1 MTEIRARPKNEG
13 VKERLDPEVDRVVAL
28 PNIARKRRRRYGG
41 ALLGGSA
48 LLLLLG
54 GLGTGAWR
62 HYQAELEVAATAQ
75 QSRTFVPDVRVAA
88 VRASDSKITV
98 TLPATTTAFEAA
110 NIFARTSGYIEK
122 RYVDIGDRVKAGA
135 LLADITAPELDH
147 QITQAKATLAQ
158 NQATL
163 QQTQASRELAQV
175 TNARDSKLVKQGWL
189 TLQQGD
195 NDRLTLQ
202 AQQAAVGVAQSNI
215 AAQEAQIRILE
226 QEKAYQRVVA
236 PFDGVITQRNIDNGS
251 LVTSGS
257 TFMFTLMH
265 PDVIRTQV
273 FVPQDEAFG
282 LGPGVDAVV
291 RVPEIPDRTF
301 PGKVTRIATALQ
313 PGSRTLLTEIDV
325 PNPDGALSPGIY
337 CTVELF
343 IPRKTPSMII
353 PADAVVFDQ
362 NGLHVA
368 VVENGTAHLQKIT
381 IARDFGTEV
390 EVHDGVKPGD
400 QVILN
405 PMVNLAEGSK
415 VAVRK
420 SRRQARSARRK
431 NRDATLAVHGSHPAV
446 RLQRQPGAGLHHGHH
461 SHGPFI
467 DARDDRDFPAQ
478 WPEPVLG
485 DDPAGRSRHDAG
497 AGAAGFRPYDAGNGR
512 DLFHTNRANR
522 AWNSG
527 SASYFHV
534 GNGRHNRNDAIGFR
548 GTDDISSTSGL
559 FHVHN
564 G

>member
-1 MTEIRARPKNEG
+1 MTETAMRPKSED
-13 VKERLDPEVDRVVAL
+13 VQDRLDPERDRVVAL
-28 PNIARKRRRRYGG
+28 PRKRRRRYAG
-41 ALLGGSA
+41 ALLGGAA
-48 LLLLLG
+48 LLLLVG
-54 GLGTGAWR
+54 GVGSGAWR
-62 HYQAELEVAATAQ
+62 HYQAGRAVAITVEQ
-75 QSRTFVPDVRVAA
+75 NRTRVPEVRVAA

-147 QITQAKATLAQ
+147 QIVQAKATLAQ

-163 QQTQASRELAQV
+163 QQTQASRDLAEV

-202 AQQAAVGVAQSNI
+202 AQQAAMGVAQANI
-215 AAQEAQIRILE
+215 AAQQAQIRILE
-226 QEKAYQRVVA
+226 QEKAYQRVIA
-236 PFDGVITQRNIDNGS
+236 PFDGVITQRQIDNGS
-251 LVTSGS
+251 LVQSGS
-257 TFMFTLMH
+257 TFMYTLMH

-273 FVPQDEAFG
+273 FIPQDEAFG
-282 LGPGVDAVV
+282 LGPGVDAVI

-325 PNPDGALSPGIY
+325 PNADWALRPGIY

-368 VVENGTAHLQKIT
+368 LVQNGSVHLQKIT
-381 IARDFGTEV
+381 IARDFGKEV

-405 PMVNLAEGSK
+405 PMVNLAEGDK

-420 SRRQARSARRK
+420 
-431 NRDATLAVHGSHPAV
+431 T
-446 RLQRQPGAGLHHGHH
+446 
-461 SHGPFI
+461 
-467 DARDDRDFPAQ
+467 
-478 WPEPVLG
+478 
-485 DDPAGRSRHDAG
+485 
-497 AGAAGFRPYDAGNGR
+497 
-512 DLFHTNRANR
+512 
-522 AWNSG
+522 
-527 SASYFHV
+527 
-534 GNGRHNRNDAIGFR
+534 
-548 GTDDISSTSGL
+548 
-559 FHVHN
+559 
-564 G
+564 

>member
-1 MTEIRARPKNEG
+1 MSEILERPRSE
-13 VKERLDPEVDRVVAL
+13 VIQDRPDPASDRIVTL
-28 PNIARKRRRRYGG
+28 PAAAPKRRNYAGMLFG
-41 ALLGGSA
+41 ASA
-48 LLLLLG
+48 LLLLAGSLMLG
-54 GLGTGAWR
+54 GWR
-62 HYQAELEVAATAQ
+62 HYDAALEVAAAQ
-75 QSRTFVPDVRVAA
+75 QESRTLVPNVRVAT
-88 VRASDSKITV
+88 VRAGSGKIIV

-110 NIFARTSGYIEK
+110 NIFARTNGYIEK
-122 RYVDIGDRVKAGA
+122 RYVDIGDKVKAGG
-135 LLADITAPELDH
+135 LLAVITAPELDH

-163 QQTQASRELAQV
+163 QQTEASRDLADI
-175 TNARDSKLVKQGWL
+175 TNGRDSRLVKQGWL

-195 NDRLTLQ
+195 NDRLTLK

-215 AAQEAQIRILE
+215 AAQQAQIQVLE
-226 QEKAYQRVVA
+226 QDKAYQRVVA

-265 PDVIRTQV
+265 SDVIRTQV

-301 PGKVTRIATALQ
+301 PGKVTRIASALQ

-337 CTVELF
+337 CTVELL

-353 PADAVVFDQ
+353 PAEAVVFDE

-368 VVENGTAHLQKIT
+368 VVKDGIAHLQKIT
-381 IARDFGTEV
+381 IARDLGIEV

-415 VAVRK
+415 VA
-420 SRRQARSARRK
+420 AR
-431 NRDATLAVHGSHPAV
+431 
-446 RLQRQPGAGLHHGHH
+446 
-461 SHGPFI
+461 GPK
-467 DARDDRDFPAQ
+467 
-478 WPEPVLG
+478 
-485 DDPAGRSRHDAG
+485 
-497 AGAAGFRPYDAGNGR
+497 
-512 DLFHTNRANR
+512 
-522 AWNSG
+522 
-527 SASYFHV
+527 
-534 GNGRHNRNDAIGFR
+534 
-548 GTDDISSTSGL
+548 TS
-559 FHVHN
+559 
-564 G
+564 

>member
-1 MTEIRARPKNEG
+1 MNEIHVLPKKAN
-13 VKERLDPEVDRVVAL
+13 VQDRVDADSGRA
-28 PNIARKRRRRYGG
+28 PPPGKTDTPQHRSRGG
-41 ALLGGSA
+41 MLFGSVA

-54 GLGTGAWR
+54 GLAIGGWR
-62 HYQAELEVAATAQ
+62 HYQAERAVAATMQ
-75 QSRTFVPDVRVAA
+75 QARTAVPEVRVAA
-88 VRASDSKITV
+88 VRPSDSKIIV

-110 NIFARTSGYIEK
+110 NIFARTNGYIEK
-122 RYVDIGDRVKAGA
+122 RYVDIGDHVKTGD
-135 LLADITAPELDH
+135 LLADIIAPELDH

-175 TNARDSKLVKQGWL
+175 TNTRDSKLVTQGWL

-202 AQQAAVGVAQSNI
+202 AQQAAVGVAQANI
-215 AAQEAQIRILE
+215 AAQEAQIRVLE

-257 TFMFTLMH
+257 TFMFTLQH
-265 PDVIRTQV
+265 PNVIRTQV
-273 FVPQDEAFG
+273 FIPQDEAFG
-282 LGPGVDAVV
+282 VGPGVDAVV
-291 RVPEIPDRTF
+291 RVPEIPDRGF
-301 PGKVTRIATALQ
+301 PGKVTRIASALQ

-337 CTVELF
+337 CTVELY

-368 VVENGTAHLQKIT
+368 VVENGTARLQKIN

-405 PMVNLAEGSK
+405 PMIDLADGSK
-415 VAVRK
+415 VTVRPTQK
-420 SRRQARSARRK
+420 PR
-431 NRDATLAVHGSHPAV
+431 
-446 RLQRQPGAGLHHGHH
+446 
-461 SHGPFI
+461 
-467 DARDDRDFPAQ
+467 
-478 WPEPVLG
+478 
-485 DDPAGRSRHDAG
+485 
-497 AGAAGFRPYDAGNGR
+497 
-512 DLFHTNRANR
+512 
-522 AWNSG
+522 
-527 SASYFHV
+527 
-534 GNGRHNRNDAIGFR
+534 
-548 GTDDISSTSGL
+548 TS
-559 FHVHN
+559 
-564 G
+564 

>member
-1 MTEIRARPKNEG
+1 MTETTVRPRREI
-13 VKERLDPEVDRVVAL
+13 VQDRLEADTDRVVAL
-28 PNIARKRRRRYGG
+28 PNVAPAKRRRRYGG
-41 ALLGGSA
+41 TLFGATALF
-48 LLLLLG
+48 LLMG
-54 GLGTGAWR
+54 GLAIGGWR
-62 HYQAELEVAATAQ
+62 HYQAELAVAATARE
-75 QSRTFVPDVRVAA
+75 SRTAVPEVRVAM
-88 VRASDSKITV
+88 VRASDSRITV
-98 TLPATTTAFEAA
+98 SLPATTAAFEAA
-110 NIFARTSGYIEK
+110 NIFARTNGYIEK

-135 LLADITAPELDH
+135 LLAEITAPELDH
-147 QITQAKATLAQ
+147 QIAQAQATLAQ
-158 NQATL
+158 NQSTL
-163 QQTQASRELAQV
+163 QQTEASRDLADV
-175 TNARDSKLVKQGWL
+175 TNGRDSKLVKQGWL

-195 NDRLTLQ
+195 NDRLTLK

-215 AAQEAQIRILE
+215 AAQQAQIRVLG

-291 RVPEIPDRTF
+291 RVPEIPGRSF
-301 PGKVTRIATALQ
+301 PGKVTRIASALQ

-353 PADAVVFDQ
+353 PADAVVFDE

-368 VVENGTAHLQKIT
+368 VVKNGTAHLQKIA

-405 PMVNLAEGSK
+405 PMIDLAEGSK
-415 VAVRK
+415 VTERK
-420 SRRQARSARRK
+420 
-431 NRDATLAVHGSHPAV
+431 PA
-446 RLQRQPGAGLHHGHH
+446 
-461 SHGPFI
+461 
-467 DARDDRDFPAQ
+467 
-478 WPEPVLG
+478 
-485 DDPAGRSRHDAG
+485 
-497 AGAAGFRPYDAGNGR
+497 
-512 DLFHTNRANR
+512 
-522 AWNSG
+522 
-527 SASYFHV
+527 
-534 GNGRHNRNDAIGFR
+534 
-548 GTDDISSTSGL
+548 SS
-559 FHVHN
+559 
-564 G
+564 

>member
-1 MTEIRARPKNEG
+1 MSEILERPRNAD
-13 VKERLDPEVDRVVAL
+13 VQDRLDPEADRIVAL
-28 PNIARKRRRRYGG
+28 PSVAPRRRGYGG
-41 ALLGGSA
+41 ALFGASA
-48 LLLLLG
+48 LLLLAGSLALG
-54 GLGTGAWR
+54 GWR
-62 HYQAELEVAATAQ
+62 HYQGRLEVAATGQ
-75 QSRTFVPDVRVAA
+75 ESRTLVPDVRVAT
-88 VRASDSKITV
+88 VRASESKINV

-110 NIFARTSGYIEK
+110 NIFARTNGYIEK

-147 QITQAKATLAQ
+147 QIVQAKATLTQ
-158 NQATL
+158 DQATL
-163 QQTQASRELAQV
+163 QQTQASQELAQV
-175 TNARDSKLVKQGWL
+175 TNARDSKLVTQGWL

-195 NDRLTLQ
+195 NDRLTLR
-202 AQQAAVGVAQSNI
+202 AQQAAVAVAESNI
-215 AAQEAQIRILE
+215 AAQEAAIRVLE

-265 PDVIRTQV
+265 PNVIRTQV

-282 LGPGVDAVV
+282 LGPSVDAVV

-301 PGKVTRIATALQ
+301 PGKVTRIASALQ

-353 PADAVVFDQ
+353 PADAVVFDE

-368 VVENGTAHLQKIT
+368 VVENGVAHMQKIT
-381 IARDFGTEV
+381 IARDFGKEV

-405 PMVNLAEGSK
+405 PMVNLAEGSR

-420 SRRQARSARRK
+420 TQ
-431 NRDATLAVHGSHPAV
+431 
-446 RLQRQPGAGLHHGHH
+446 
-461 SHGPFI
+461 
-467 DARDDRDFPAQ
+467 
-478 WPEPVLG
+478 
-485 DDPAGRSRHDAG
+485 
-497 AGAAGFRPYDAGNGR
+497 
-512 DLFHTNRANR
+512 
-522 AWNSG
+522 
-527 SASYFHV
+527 
-534 GNGRHNRNDAIGFR
+534 
-548 GTDDISSTSGL
+548 TS
-559 FHVHN
+559 
-564 G
+564 

>member
-1 MTEIRARPKNEG
+1 MTDISARPTDENAEN
-13 VKERLDPEVDRVVAL
+13 RTDPKSDRVVAL
-28 PNIARKRRRRYGG
+28 PRKRRRRYGG

-48 LLLLLG
+48 LLLFVG
-54 GLGTGAWR
+54 GVGAGAWR
-62 HYQAELEVAATAQ
+62 HYQAEVDVMATAQ
-75 QSRTFVPDVRVAA
+75 QSRAFVPDVRVAA

-122 RYVDIGDRVKAGA
+122 RYVDIGDQVKAGA
-135 LLADITAPELDH
+135 LLANITAPELDH

-163 QQTQASRELAQV
+163 QQTQASRDLAQV
-175 TNARDSKLVKQGWL
+175 TNARDSNLVKQGWL

-202 AQQAAVGVAQSNI
+202 AQQAAVAVAQSNI
-215 AAQEAQIRILE
+215 AAQEAQVRVLG

-236 PFDGVITQRNIDNGS
+236 PFDGVITQRAIDNGS

-265 PDVIRTQV
+265 PNVIRTQV

-301 PGKVTRIATALQ
+301 PGKVTRIASALQ

-337 CTVELF
+337 CSVELF
-343 IPRKTPSMII
+343 IPRKTPAMIV
-353 PADAVVFDQ
+353 PAGAVVFDQ

-368 VVENGTAHLQKIT
+368 VVQDGTVHLQKIT
-381 IARDFGTEV
+381 IARDFGKEV
-390 EVHDGVKPGD
+390 EVHDGVKPDD

-405 PMVNLAEGSK
+405 PMVGLAEGSK
-415 VAVRK
+415 VSVRK
-420 SRRQARSARRK
+420 A
-431 NRDATLAVHGSHPAV
+431 
-446 RLQRQPGAGLHHGHH
+446 QPG
-461 SHGPFI
+461 
-467 DARDDRDFPAQ
+467 
-478 WPEPVLG
+478 
-485 DDPAGRSRHDAG
+485 
-497 AGAAGFRPYDAGNGR
+497 
-512 DLFHTNRANR
+512 
-522 AWNSG
+522 
-527 SASYFHV
+527 
-534 GNGRHNRNDAIGFR
+534 
-548 GTDDISSTSGL
+548 
-559 FHVHN
+559 
-564 G
+564 